1 MFLNVVS
8 IFYIYIY
15 HKTIHG
21 HFITKIAH
29 DAVLGNHLVAN
40 KSIKEGE
47 VILQESPL
55 VMGPAQQTVPVCL
68 GCYVPVDG
76 SYKCPR

>member
-1 MFLNVVS
+1 M
-8 IFYIYIY
+8 
-15 HKTIHG
+15 
-21 HFITKIAH
+21 
-29 DAVLGNHLVAN
+29 LGNHLVAN
-40 KSIKEGE
+40 KNIKEGE

>member
-1 MFLNVVS
+1 M
-8 IFYIYIY
+8 
-15 HKTIHG
+15 
-21 HFITKIAH
+21 
-29 DAVLGNHLVAN
+29 LGNHLVAN

-76 SYKCPR
+76 SYKCPRLRIDKDNKKYFVQVEKYI